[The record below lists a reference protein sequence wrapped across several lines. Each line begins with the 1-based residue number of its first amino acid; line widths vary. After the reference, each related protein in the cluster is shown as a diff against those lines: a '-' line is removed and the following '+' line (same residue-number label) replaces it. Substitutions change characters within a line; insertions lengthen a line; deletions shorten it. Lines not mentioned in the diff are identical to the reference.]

1 MTYGD
6 NIVHKKPRIL
16 KHVNNDAQIQHT
28 RYLGRINRTWM
39 FIDKHRR
46 MTTQKHVHQKLHLP
60 IDPINPLRKNY
71 LR

>member
-1 MTYGD
+1 MTYGQ
-6 NIVHKKPRIL
+6 NIVMKKPLIL
-16 KHVNNDAQIQHT
+16 KHVNNDAQIQQT

-46 MTTQKHVHQKLHLP
+46 MVKQKHVHQKMHIP
-60 IDPINPLRKNY
+60 IDPLNPLRKNY